1 MDVIKIYYH
10 FHLGA
15 HGNER
20 VELQLEGRSLESIKQ
35 LEHVLPEWTQL
46 EFHQCSHCPLNPQEH
61 PVCPAAA
68 NISHV
73 VGRFDNVASYDE
85 IDLEVITDARRV
97 SQHTTAQKGISSLL
111 GLLFA
116 TSGCPHTNFMK
127 PMARFHLPLATEED
141 TIYRAAGMYLLAQYF
156 LKQENQS
163 GELELSGLARI
174 YRNLHQ
180 VNNNIAKRIKAI
192 AQTDSSVNAVIILD
206 TFTNIMPFVIED
218 QLDEVRHLFSAY
230 LPDLEQ
236 P

>member
-1 MDVIKIYYH
+1 MDTITIHYH

-15 HGNER
+15 HGDETI
-20 VELQLEGRSLESIKQ
+20 ELQLDKHSLESIKQ

-46 EFHQCSHCPLNPQEH
+46 EFHKCPHCPLNPQEH
-61 PVCPAAA
+61 LVCPAAA

-73 VGRFDNVASYDE
+73 VGRFDNVASYDQ

-156 LKQENQS
+156 IRQENQS
-163 GELELSGLARI
+163 GNLELSGLAKI
-174 YRNLHQ
+174 YQNLHL
-180 VNNNIAKRIKAI
+180 VNNNIARRIKAI

-206 TFTNIMPFVIED
+206 TFANIMPFVIED
-218 QLDEVRHLFSAY
+218 QLDEIRHLFSAY
-230 LPDLEQ
+230 LSDLEQ